1 MSVVTDGYLPAQPS
15 LDINPSMFP
24 KTHIRSLRL
33 FLSFCATVA
42 ISLTSAFAAEK
53 PNILFLFAD
62 DQCFET
68 IRALEHTDIETP
80 NLDRLVHGGTTFTH
94 AYNMGSWSG
103 AVCVASRTM
112 LNTGRFIW
120 SANKVYNSTETER
133 EAGRFWSEHMKAAG
147 YKTYFTG
154 KWHVRADAQKAF
166 DVARDI
172 RGGMPNQ
179 TPEGYNRPLP
189 DQKDPWSPYDPK
201 FEGFWKGVKHWSEV
215 VGDHGVDYIEDAKK
229 DVRPFFMYLA
239 FNAPHDPRQAP
250 KEYVD
255 RYPLDRIKVPT
266 NFLSE
271 YPYKDDIGC
280 SANLRDEKLGPFP
293 RTEHAVKVHR
303 QEYYAIITHMDEQ
316 IGRILDALEASGQA
330 DKTYI
335 FFTADHGLAVGHH
348 GLFGK
353 QNLYDHSVRVPFMVV
368 GPGIQANAKIDAPI
382 YLQDVMATSL
392 DLAGVEKPDH
402 VDFHSLMP
410 LLRGT
415 TTASPYPYVYGAY
428 LALQRSIVM
437 DGRKL
442 ILYPKISKAR
452 LYNLNN
458 DPLEMTDLAA
468 RPRQKRVIKRMYRQ
482 LLSVQQSLGDSL
494 NLEEAFPEL

>member
-1 MSVVTDGYLPAQPS
+1 MSPISTTRY
-15 LDINPSMFP
+15 F
-24 KTHIRSLRL
+24 RL
-33 FLSFCATVA
+33 LLSVCIIFTLAWTN
-42 ISLTSAFAAEK
+42 SRAAEK

-80 NLDRLVHGGTTFTH
+80 NLDRFVHSGTTFTH

-120 SANKVYNSTETER
+120 SANKVYDKTEQER

-154 KWHVRADAQKAF
+154 KWHVRANPEKAF
-166 DVARDI
+166 DVARDV

-179 TPEGYNRPLP
+179 TPEGYNRTLP
-189 DQKDPWSPYDPK
+189 DQPDPWSPYDPQ
-201 FEGFWKGVKHWSEV
+201 FEGFWKGGKHWSEV
-215 VGDHGVDYIEDAKK
+215 VGDNGVEFMEDAKK

-239 FNAPHDPRQAP
+239 FNAPHDPRQSP

-255 RYPLDRIKVPT
+255 RYPLDRIKVPE
-266 NFLSE
+266 NFMSE

-280 SANLRDEKLGPFP
+280 SPSLRDEKLGPFP
-293 RTEHAVKVHR
+293 RTEHAIKVHR

-330 DKTYI
+330 DNTYI

-348 GLFGK
+348 GLIGK
-353 QNLYDHSVRVPFMVV
+353 QNLYDHSVRVPFMAV
-368 GPGIQANAKIDAPI
+368 GPGIKTNAKNDAPI

-392 DLAGVEKPDH
+392 DLAGIEKPDH

-410 LLRGT
+410 LLNGT
-415 TTASPYPYVYGAY
+415 TTASSYGSVYGAY
-428 LALQRSIVM
+428 LALQRSIIM

-458 DPLEMTDLAA
+458 DPLEMNDLAE
-468 RPRQKRVIKRMYRQ
+468 RPRQQRMVKRMFNQ
-482 LLSVQQSLGDSL
+482 LLSMQQSLGDSL
-494 NLEEAFPEL
+494 NLEAAFP